1 MSEHIKLPFLETK
14 LSLLDFKNLKDIG
27 SLKYIFIEL
36 LKLEKI
42 KNIIP
47 GLLKTEIDI
56 LKKIGVKIITKNKK

>member
-47 GLLKTEIDI
+47 SEFQIKETAGEFI
-56 LKKIGVKIITKNKK
+56 LRNNIKVL